1 MNNSVN
7 YQIKE
12 VVSAKEMISC
22 FEIRAKVFIEEEKVS
37 PEEEIDGRDQDAR
50 HFLIYKDNK
59 AIGTL
64 RLFTDSKTESFHL
77 GRVAVLKEER
87 GKEAGYQLVSFLLDY
102 LRRDY
107 HGYTVFLESQTHA
120 VGFYEKLGFEVT
132 DHNFFLDAG
141 IPHLKMALKL

>member
-59 AIGTL
+59 PIGTL

-77 GRVAVLKEER
+77 GRVAVFKEER

-102 LRRDY
+102 LRKDY
-107 HGYTVFLESQTHA
+107 QGYTVFLESQTHA

-132 DHNFFLDAG
+132 DHNAFLDAG